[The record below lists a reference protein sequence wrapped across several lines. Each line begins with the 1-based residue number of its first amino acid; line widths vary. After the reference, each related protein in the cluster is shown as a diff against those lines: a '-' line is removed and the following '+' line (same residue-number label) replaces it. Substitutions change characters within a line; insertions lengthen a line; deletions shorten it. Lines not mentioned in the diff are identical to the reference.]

1 MPYYIAMAPVA
12 VITGTTHGIGRV
24 TATELARAGC
34 HVVMLCR
41 NPSLA
46 NAVTQEIR
54 AQLPDA
60 KLDNLRCDLADLAS
74 VRESALAVRDRYGPI
89 SLLILNAGM
98 AATGRRRTAAGMD
111 LNFAVNHLGH
121 FLLTELLRGHL
132 APGSRFISV
141 ASKAHFR
148 GTLDLNRVA
157 DPGERIHAL
166 PSYARSKLANV
177 MHSFALARRINDAS
191 IAVNCLHPGVIQSN
205 LLPRWV
211 GWIQRLRHGELFDE
225 VRGAQCTLA
234 LALQPE
240 FAAIR
245 GQYFDEYAR
254 PQRASAQACD
264 VAQQEAL
271 WQCSQEWV
279 AAWA

>member
-1 MPYYIAMAPVA
+1 MAPVA

-41 NPSLA
+41 NPVLA
-46 NAVTQEIR
+46 QAFVQDMRN
-54 AQLPDA
+54 QLPGARLDA
-60 KLDNLRCDLADLAS
+60 VHCDLAVLAS
-74 VRESALAVRDRYGPI
+74 VREAGLLVRSRFGPL

-98 AATGRRRTAAGMD
+98 AATGNRRTDSGMD

-121 FLLTELLRGHL
+121 FLLTELLRCRM
-132 APGSRFISV
+132 APGSRIITV
-141 ASKAHFR
+141 ASRAHYR
-148 GTLDLNRVA
+148 GRLDLARVA
-157 DPGERIHAL
+157 DPGERILAVS
-166 PSYARSKLANV
+166 SYARSKLANV
-177 MHSFALARRINDAS
+177 LHSFALARHVTDTS

-211 GWIQRLRHGELFDE
+211 GWLQKLRHGELLDE

-234 LALQPE
+234 LALQPG
-240 FAAIR
+240 FANIR

-254 PQRASAQACD
+254 PQQASARACD
-264 VAQQEAL
+264 VALQEAL
-271 WQCSQEWV
+271 WQRSQQWV
-279 AAWA
+279 APYA

>member
-1 MPYYIAMAPVA
+1 MTPVA

-41 NPSLA
+41 NASLA
-46 NAVTQEIR
+46 EVVAHDIR
-54 AQLPDA
+54 AQLPLA
-60 KLDNLRCDLADLAS
+60 RLDHLHCDLADLAN
-74 VRESALAVRDRYGPI
+74 VRECALAVRSRFAPL

-98 AATGRRRTAAGMD
+98 AATGNRRTDAGLD

-121 FLLTELLRGHL
+121 FLLTELLRGQM
-132 APGSRFISV
+132 APGGRVITV
-141 ASKAHFR
+141 ASRAHYR
-148 GTLDLNRVA
+148 GRLDLAHVA
-157 DPGERIHAL
+157 DPHERILAVS
-166 PSYARSKLANV
+166 SYARSKLANV
-177 MHSFALARRINDAS
+177 LHSFALARRITDPS

-211 GWIQRLRHGELFDE
+211 GWLQRLRHGELFDE

-234 LALQPE
+234 LALKPE
-240 FAAIR
+240 FAGAR

-254 PQRASAQACD
+254 PQMASAQARD
-264 VAQQEAL
+264 VDLQETLWHRSQQ
-271 WQCSQEWV
+271 WV
-279 AAWA
+279 AGYAG

>member
-1 MPYYIAMAPVA
+1 MDPIA

-41 NPSLA
+41 SQSLA
-46 NAVTQEIR
+46 NAVAREIR
-54 AQLPDA
+54 AQLPGA
-60 KLDNLRCDLADLAS
+60 KLDNIYCDLADLSS
-74 VRESALAVRDRYGPI
+74 VRQSALAVRDRYGPL

-98 AATGRRRTAAGMD
+98 AATGRRRTVAGMD

-132 APGSRFISV
+132 APGSRVITV
-141 ASKAHFR
+141 ASKAHYR
-148 GTLDLNRVA
+148 GTLDLNRVC
-157 DPGERIHAL
+157 DPGERMHAL
-166 PSYARSKLANV
+166 ASYARSKLANV
-177 MHSFALARRINDAS
+177 LHSFALARRVTDAS
-191 IAVNCLHPGVIQSN
+191 VAVNCLHPGVIKSN

-211 GWIQRLRHGELFDE
+211 GWIQRLRLGELFDE

-234 LALQPE
+234 LALKPE

-254 PQRASAQACD
+254 PQKALALSYD
-264 VAQQEAL
+264 VALQNAL
-271 WQCSQEWV
+271 WQRSLEWV
-279 AAWA
+279 AAYA